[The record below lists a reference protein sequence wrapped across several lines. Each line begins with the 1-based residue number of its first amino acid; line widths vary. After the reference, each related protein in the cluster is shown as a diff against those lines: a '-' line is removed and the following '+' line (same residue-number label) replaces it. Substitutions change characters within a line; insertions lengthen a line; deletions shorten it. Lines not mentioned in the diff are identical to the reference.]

1 MIVSALESGGQG
13 RNRTADASL
22 FRAALD
28 RSFWHLGCIRFI
40 LFEASYVDHLR
51 GFRADG
57 NSQSSIGG
65 VWSLKTLHIGG
76 LLQICR
82 ILGYRAKSDHRE
94 YTGRQGLVDTCTH
107 KIGHRE

>member
-40 LFEASYVDHLR
+40 LFEASYIDHLR
-51 GFRADG
+51 AFGQTE
-57 NSQSSIGG
+57 NSQSSNRRRLELENVAYWWIFAD
-65 VWSLKTLHIGG
+65 LP
-76 LLQICR
+76 
-82 ILGYRAKSDHRE
+82 
-94 YTGRQGLVDTCTH
+94 DTWLP
-107 KIGHRE
+107 R